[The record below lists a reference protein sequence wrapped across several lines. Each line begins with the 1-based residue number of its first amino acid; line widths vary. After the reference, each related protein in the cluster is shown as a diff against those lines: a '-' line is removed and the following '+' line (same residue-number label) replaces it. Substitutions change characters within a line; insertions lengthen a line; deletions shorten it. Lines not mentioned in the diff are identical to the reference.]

1 MKLSGLEAILKL
13 MDECKKMYDE
23 FIMPENRGFKSKLP
37 ELRKKLALMKAMVT
51 KAKKETIIRKEK

>member
-37 ELRKKLALMKAMVT
+37 ELRKK
-51 KAKKETIIRKEK
+51 RR